1 MNDTQLYLAIGV
13 PIVLNAAMLTLA
25 VTLLGARITSLE
37 NAMNARFA
45 SLEVRFELLTG
56 KVAELTDWVTR
67 IVERT
72 ERR

>member
-1 MNDTQLYLAIGV
+1 
-13 PIVLNAAMLTLA
+13 MLTLA

-56 KVAELTDWVTR
+56 KVAELTDWATR

>member
-13 PIVLNAAMLTLA
+13 RIVLNAAMLTLA